1 MNWNIRTAFL
11 SRVRFTPA
19 LQGLHRHTYK
29 KAQTLFF
36 PWDSNSK
43 LLPQLL
49 WKCGR
54 IKCRKLQRE
63 LPIARAAVCFFSAC
77 VCASFACFNFVTMC
91 MCAWL
96 HPHTC
101 TVFVVDWQ
109 QVSSA
114 SFAQAK
120 FEFNSLVFCS
130 LANTTSKFWQDLY
143 RQHLLCFLSSQLVLS
158 PLLLF
163 NFPSPP
169 SFLSLSHRCFFSYI
183 SRSFCPTSFLLYF
196 SFASLLSSTTFFD
209 LHLPLRRTHSHTPS
223 VCQQHLTTPISPQRA
238 SLLYHRAH
246 NSRIPAACVCVDTH
260 TLAAASGSYQSLVL
274 IGQWAL

>member
-96 HPHTC
+96 HPRTC

-196 SFASLLSSTTFFD
+196 SFASLLSSTTFFLTSTSPSD
-209 LHLPLRRTHSHTPS
+209 TRTHTHHQFASSISQPPFPPN
-223 VCQQHLTTPISPQRA
+223 VPAYCTTERITVG
-238 SLLYHRAH
+238 SLLLLLLR
-246 NSRIPAACVCVDTH
+246 VFVWTH
-260 TLAAASGSYQSLVL
+260 TL
-274 IGQWAL
+274 